1 MWSYL
6 KEQAKSNMVL
16 KKLYY
21 SIFSIMFGHNKE
33 KISGIGNEVS
43 FAIGYKKRCN
53 IYILGNR
60 NKIVVGEECNLK
72 NLSIVIYG
80 DDNCVVIGKKCIFDS
95 ARIHVED
102 NNNSVVIGDRT
113 TIQKNTE
120 LACIEG
126 CELIIGQ
133 DCMLSSDIS
142 LRTGDSHSIITTD
155 GKRIN
160 LSKNVYIG
168 NHVWIGMRAL
178 VMKGSK
184 ILDNSII
191 GAGSL
196 VTGKFSQKNIML
208 AGNPAKK
215 IKENVDWK
223 RERI

>member
-1 MWSYL
+1 
-6 KEQAKSNMVL
+6 
-16 KKLYY
+16 
-21 SIFSIMFGHNKE
+21 
-33 KISGIGNEVS
+33 
-43 FAIGYKKRCN
+43 
-53 IYILGNR
+53 
-60 NKIVVGEECNLK
+60 
-72 NLSIVIYG
+72 
-80 DDNCVVIGKKCIFDS
+80 
-95 ARIHVED
+95 
-102 NNNSVVIGDRT
+102 
-113 TIQKNTE
+113 
-120 LACIEG
+120 
-126 CELIIGQ
+126 
-133 DCMLSSDIS
+133 MLSSDIS